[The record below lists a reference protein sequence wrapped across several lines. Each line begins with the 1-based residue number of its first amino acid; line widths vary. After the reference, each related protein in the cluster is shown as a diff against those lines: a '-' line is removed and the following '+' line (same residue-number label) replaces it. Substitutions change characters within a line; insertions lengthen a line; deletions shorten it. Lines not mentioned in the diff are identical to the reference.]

1 MNSYIEND
9 HRMKVIIIPGEDP
22 NQKIMWILKSHHQ
35 IVVERI
41 GEVESQMIWTTYQ
54 IVVVEGGKEEATGNH
69 HIGIR
74 GTMMTM
80 VQVCNYPHYHSN
92 VNHMNLLLQQ
102 MII

>member
-9 HRMKVIIIPGEDP
+9 RMKVTIILGEDP
-22 NQKIMWILKSHHQ
+22 NQKIMWILKSL
-35 IVVERI
+35 VERI
-41 GEVESQMIWTTYQ
+41 GEVESQMMWTSYQ
-54 IVVVEGGKEEATGNH
+54 IVVEGGKEATENH

-92 VNHMNLLLQQ
+92 VDHMNLLQQ